1 MCPMTLAF
9 QRCYY
14 GSFIRKAYYVSE
26 HISFFAFATRKLK
39 LFFLAVRDVTGYAA
53 LSATPALLTE
63 AVASLCLFPQFW
75 FVILL

>member
-14 GSFIRKAYYVSE
+14 GIFIRNAYYVSE

-39 LFFLAVRDVTGYAA
+39 LYFLAVRDVTGYAA
-53 LSATPALLTE
+53 LSATPTLLTE
-63 AVASLCLFPQFW
+63 AVLVYAYFPSSG
-75 FVILL
+75 L